1 MKKNN
6 FKIVKIDKSKN
17 LFNYEKKILINEL
30 ILDLKLGYYDFEKEK
45 AQKVKFSLEID
56 YQDKKPSNDKD
67 IKSIVNYG
75 TIVKFITKLIKKKHY
90 NFLET
95 LAEAVFDEL
104 FKDKRIAKIMLK
116 IEKLEI
122 LKQCSSVGIQITKKE
137 VMISS
142 EIGKEVIKKELP
154 LIPKLP
160 GVYRMLNDKGD
171 ILYVGK
177 AKNLPNRLKSYVS
190 EKNHIIRTERML
202 SQTRKLEI
210 TTTSNESEA
219 LLLEANLIKKYKPK
233 FNILL
238 RDDKSFPFIFIGNK
252 DKWPQIKRHRG
263 KKTKKGFYFGPFAS
277 AGSAN
282 WTIKMIQKIFHL
294 RVCDDTVFK
303 NRERPCILYQIKR
316 CSGPCVGYIE
326 KNEYKKTVDD
336 AIEFVS
342 GKSRKIQKSLS
353 DQMEK
358 ASDNLDFEKAGILR
372 DRIKSL
378 NIIQSSQRINEAN
391 LIEADVIAG
400 YKESGKTC
408 IQVFFYRSKQNWG
421 NQAFFPKHD
430 PDEKLSDILNSFVSQ
445 FYENK
450 SVPSSIILSEEIKEK
465 ILIEKTLSQKE
476 EKQIDISIAK
486 KGSKLK
492 VINQAIKNAK
502 DSLTR
507 KLYESQNN
515 RELFDAVANKFNL
528 ETNINLIEVYDNS
541 HIQGTNSVGALIAYG
556 DEGFI
561 KKRYRKF
568 NIKIQK
574 NEQDDYGMMREVLN
588 RRFKRAIQEKD
599 NYLTFPDLVLIDG
612 GKGQYSVARETLNEL
627 GLHDLPIVA
636 IAKGKQRNS
645 GNETFFHNGKEFKFI
660 KNDPTLFFLQRIRDE
675 SHRFAISAHRAKR
688 KKGISKSLLDQI
700 EGIGSIRKRALLNHF
715 GSARAVESASLDEI
729 KSVEGVEAKVAKK
742 IYNFFHE

>member
-1 MKKNN
+1 MRN
-6 FKIVKIDKSKN
+6 
-17 LFNYEKKILINEL
+17 
-30 ILDLKLGYYDFEKEK
+30 
-45 AQKVKFSLEID
+45 
-56 YQDKKPSNDKD
+56 
-67 IKSIVNYG
+67 
-75 TIVKFITKLIKKKHY
+75 
-90 NFLET
+90 
-95 LAEAVFDEL
+95 
-104 FKDKRIAKIMLK
+104 
-116 IEKLEI
+116 
-122 LKQCSSVGIQITKKE
+122 
-137 VMISS
+137 S
-142 EIGKEVIKKELP
+142 EIGKEVIKKQLP

-160 GVYRMLNDKGD
+160 GVYKMLSINNE

-202 SQTRKLEI
+202 SQTKKLEI

-219 LLLEANLIKKYKPK
+219 LLLEANLIKKHKPK

-252 DKWPQIKRHRG
+252 DKWSQIKRHRG
-263 KKTKKGFYFGPFAS
+263 KKTKDGFYFGPFAS

-316 CSGPCVGYIE
+316 CSGPCVGYVE
-326 KNEYKKTVDD
+326 KEDYKKTVDD

-358 ASDNLDFEKAGILR
+358 ASENLDFEKAVILR

-430 PDEKLSDILNSFVSQ
+430 PDESLSNILNSFVSQ

-450 SVPSSIILSEEIKEK
+450 SVPSSIIISEEIKEK
-465 ILIEKTLSQKE
+465 NLIEKTLSKKE
-476 EKQIDISIAK
+476 GKQVNLSVAK

-492 VINQAIKNAK
+492 VINQATKNAK
-502 DSLTR
+502 ESLNR

-515 RELFDAVANKFNL
+515 RELFDSVANKFNL

-568 NIKIQK
+568 NIKFQK
-574 NEQDDYGMMREVLN
+574 NEQ
-588 RRFKRAIQEKD
+588 
-599 NYLTFPDLVLIDG
+599 
-612 GKGQYSVARETLNEL
+612 
-627 GLHDLPIVA
+627 
-636 IAKGKQRNS
+636 
-645 GNETFFHNGKEFKFI
+645 
-660 KNDPTLFFLQRIRDE
+660 FFLQKNQNHRRYLFAYIRCQN
-675 SHRFAISAHRAKR
+675 
-688 KKGISKSLLDQI
+688 L
-700 EGIGSIRKRALLNHF
+700 
-715 GSARAVESASLDEI
+715 
-729 KSVEGVEAKVAKK
+729 
-742 IYNFFHE
+742 

>member
-1 MKKNN
+1 
-6 FKIVKIDKSKN
+6 
-17 LFNYEKKILINEL
+17 
-30 ILDLKLGYYDFEKEK
+30 
-45 AQKVKFSLEID
+45 
-56 YQDKKPSNDKD
+56 
-67 IKSIVNYG
+67 
-75 TIVKFITKLIKKKHY
+75 
-90 NFLET
+90 
-95 LAEAVFDEL
+95 
-104 FKDKRIAKIMLK
+104 
-116 IEKLEI
+116 
-122 LKQCSSVGIQITKKE
+122 
-137 VMISS
+137 MISS
-142 EIGKEVIKKELP
+142 EIGKDIIKRELP

-160 GVYRMLNDKGD
+160 GVYRMLNDKD
-171 ILYVGK
+171 VILYVGK

-202 SQTRKLEI
+202 SQTKKIEI

-238 RDDKSFPFIFIGNK
+238 RDDKSFPFIYIGSK
-252 DKWPQIKRHRG
+252 DKWPQIRKHRG
-263 KKTKKGFYFGPFAS
+263 KKNKDGFFFGPFAS

-316 CSGPCVGYIE
+316 CSGPCVGNI
-326 KNEYKKTVDD
+326 NENDYKKTVDS
-336 AIEFVS
+336 AMEFVA
-342 GKSRKIQKSLS
+342 GKSRKIQKNLS
-353 DQMEK
+353 KQMED
-358 ASDNLDFEKAGILR
+358 ASVELDFEKAAILR

-430 PDEKLSDILNSFVSQ
+430 PDEKLNNIINSFITQ

-450 SVPSSIILSEEIKEK
+450 SVPKSVILSEDIKERL
-465 ILIEKTLSQKE
+465 LIEKALSKKE
-476 EKQIDISIAK
+476 NKQINISIAK

-502 DSLTR
+502 DSLNR
-507 KLYESQNN
+507 KIYESQNN
-515 RELFDAVANKFNL
+515 RELFDKVAEKFNL
-528 ETNINLIEVYDNS
+528 EPNINLIEVYDNS
-541 HIQGTNSVGALIAYG
+541 HIQGSNSVGALITYG

-568 NIKIQK
+568 NIKIEK
-574 NEQDDYGMMREVLN
+574 NEQDDYGMMKEVLN
-588 RRFKRAIQEKD
+588 RRFKRAVEEKS
-599 NYLTFPDLVLIDG
+599 NYLSFPDLVLIDG
-612 GKGQYSVARETLNEL
+612 GKGQYSVARETMNEL
-627 GLHDLPIVA
+627 GLHDIPMIA
-636 IAKGKQRNS
+636 IAKGKMRNS
-645 GNETFFHNGKEFKFI
+645 GNETFFHNGKEFKFSR
-660 KNDPTLFFLQRIRDE
+660 NDPTLFFLQRLRDE

-700 EGIGSIRKRALLNHF
+700 DGIGSVRKRALLNHF

-729 KSVEGVEAKVAKK
+729 KSVNGVEEIVAKK
-742 IYNFFHE
+742 IYNYFHE

>member
-1 MKKNN
+1 
-6 FKIVKIDKSKN
+6 
-17 LFNYEKKILINEL
+17 
-30 ILDLKLGYYDFEKEK
+30 
-45 AQKVKFSLEID
+45 
-56 YQDKKPSNDKD
+56 
-67 IKSIVNYG
+67 
-75 TIVKFITKLIKKKHY
+75 
-90 NFLET
+90 
-95 LAEAVFDEL
+95 
-104 FKDKRIAKIMLK
+104 
-116 IEKLEI
+116 
-122 LKQCSSVGIQITKKE
+122 
-137 VMISS
+137 MISS

-160 GVYRMLNDKGD
+160 GVYRMLNDKGE

-177 AKNLPNRLKSYVS
+177 AKNLPNRLKSYIA

-202 SQTRKLEI
+202 SQTKKLEI

-219 LLLEANLIKKYKPK
+219 LLLEANLIKKHKPK

-252 DKWPQIKRHRG
+252 DVWPQIRRHRG
-263 KKTKKGFYFGPFAS
+263 KKTKEGFYFGPFAS

-316 CSGPCVGYIE
+316 CSGPCVGYVDKE
-326 KNEYKKTVDD
+326 DYKKTVDD

-358 ASDNLDFEKAGILR
+358 ASEDLDFEKAVILR

-430 PDEKLSDILNSFVSQ
+430 PDESLSNILNSFVSQ

-450 SVPSSIILSEEIKEK
+450 SVPSSIIISEEIKEK
-465 ILIEKTLSQKE
+465 NLIEKTLSKKE
-476 EKQIDISIAK
+476 GKQVNLSVAK

-492 VINQAIKNAK
+492 VINQATKNAK
-502 DSLTR
+502 ESLNR

-515 RELFDAVANKFNL
+515 RELFDSVASKFNL
-528 ETNINLIEVYDNS
+528 ETNINLVEVYDNS
-541 HIQGTNSVGALIAYG
+541 HIQGTNSVGALIAFG
-556 DEGFI
+556 EEGFI

-568 NIKIQK
+568 NIKSKK

-599 NYLTFPDLVLIDG
+599 NYLSFPDLVIVDG
-612 GKGQYSVARETLNEL
+612 GKGQYSVARDSLNEL
-627 GLHDLPIVA
+627 GLHEIPIIA
-636 IAKGKQRNS
+636 IAKGKFRNS
-645 GNETFFHNGKEFKFI
+645 GNETFFHNGKEYKFN

-688 KKGISKSLLDQI
+688 KRGISKSLLDQI

-729 KSVEGVEAKVAKK
+729 KSVDGVEEKVAKK

>member
-1 MKKNN
+1 M
-6 FKIVKIDKSKN
+6 V
-17 LFNYEKKILINEL
+17 
-30 ILDLKLGYYDFEKEK
+30 
-45 AQKVKFSLEID
+45 
-56 YQDKKPSNDKD
+56 
-67 IKSIVNYG
+67 
-75 TIVKFITKLIKKKHY
+75 
-90 NFLET
+90 
-95 LAEAVFDEL
+95 
-104 FKDKRIAKIMLK
+104 
-116 IEKLEI
+116 
-122 LKQCSSVGIQITKKE
+122 SSD
-137 VMISS
+137 
-142 EIGKEVIKKELP
+142 IGKEVIKKEIP
-154 LIPKLP
+154 LVPKLP
-160 GVYRMLNDKGD
+160 GVYRMLNANNEV
-171 ILYVGK
+171 LYVGK

-202 SQTRKLEI
+202 SQTKKLEI

-219 LLLEANLIKKYKPK
+219 LLLEANLIKKFKPRY
-233 FNILL
+233 NILL

-252 DKWPQIKRHRG
+252 DKWAQIKRHRG
-263 KKTKKGFYFGPFAS
+263 KKNKEGFFFGPFAS

-282 WTIKMIQKIFHL
+282 WTIKMIQKIFQL

-316 CSGPCVGYIE
+316 CSGPCVGYVKE
-326 KNEYKKTVDD
+326 NEYKKSVED

-353 DQMEK
+353 TQMEN
-358 ASDNLDFEKAGILR
+358 ASENLDFEKAAMLR

-378 NIIQSSQRINEAN
+378 NIIQSSQRVNEAN
-391 LIEADVIAG
+391 LVEADVIAG

-430 PDEKLSDILNSFVSQ
+430 PDEKLDEIINSFVSQ

-465 ILIEKTLSQKE
+465 NLIEQTLTKKE
-476 EKQIDISIAK
+476 GKQINISVAK

-502 DSLTR
+502 DSLNR

-515 RELFDAVANKFNL
+515 KELFEEVAKKFNL
-528 ETNINLIEVYDNS
+528 ETNINLVEVYDNS
-541 HIQGTNSVGALIAYG
+541 HIQGTNSIGALIAFG

-568 NIKIQK
+568 NIKIEK
-574 NEQDDYGMMREVLN
+574 NEQDDYGMMREVLS
-588 RRFKRAIQEKD
+588 RRFKRALQEKD
-599 NYLTFPDLVLIDG
+599 NYLTMPDLVLIDG
-612 GKGQYSVARETLNEL
+612 GKGQYSVARETMNEL
-627 GLHDLPIVA
+627 GLHDIPIIA
-636 IAKGKQRNS
+636 IAKGKFRNS
-645 GNETFFHNGKEFKFI
+645 GNETFFHNGKEFKFQ
-660 KNDPTLFFLQRIRDE
+660 KNDPTLFFLQRLRDE

-729 KSVEGVEAKVAKK
+729 KSVEGVEEKVAKK

>member
-1 MKKNN
+1 MGY
-6 FKIVKIDKSKN
+6 KS
-17 LFNYEKKILINEL
+17 
-30 ILDLKLGYYDFEKEK
+30 
-45 AQKVKFSLEID
+45 Q
-56 YQDKKPSNDKD
+56 
-67 IKSIVNYG
+67 
-75 TIVKFITKLIKKKHY
+75 
-90 NFLET
+90 
-95 LAEAVFDEL
+95 
-104 FKDKRIAKIMLK
+104 
-116 IEKLEI
+116 
-122 LKQCSSVGIQITKKE
+122 KKE

-142 EIGKEVIKKELP
+142 EIGKEIIKKELP

-160 GVYRMLNDKGD
+160 GVYKMLSDKD
-171 ILYVGK
+171 QILYVGK

-202 SQTRKLEI
+202 SQTRKIEI

-219 LLLEANLIKKYKPK
+219 LLLEANLIKKHKPK

-252 DKWPQIKRHRG
+252 DKWSQIKRHRG
-263 KKTKKGFYFGPFAS
+263 KKTKEGFYFGPFAS

-316 CSGPCVGYIE
+316 CSGPCVGYIDE
-326 KNEYKKTVDD
+326 SEYKRTVDD

-342 GKSRKIQKSLS
+342 GKSRKIQKNLS

-358 ASDNLDFEKAGILR
+358 ASESLDFEKAGILR

-391 LIEADVIAG
+391 LVEADVIAA
-400 YKESGKTC
+400 YKESGQTC

-430 PDEKLSDILNSFVSQ
+430 PDENLGNILNSFVSQ

-450 SVPSSIILSEEIKEK
+450 SVPSSIILSQEIKEK
-465 ILIEKTLSQKE
+465 ILIEQTLSQKE
-476 EKQIDISIAK
+476 GKQVNISVAK

-502 DSLTR
+502 DSLNR
-507 KLYESQNN
+507 KLHETQNN
-515 RELFDAVANKFNL
+515 RELFESVIAKFNL

-541 HIQGTNSVGALIAYG
+541 HIQGTNSVGALISYG

-568 NIKIQK
+568 NIKMKK
-574 NEQDDYGMMREVLN
+574 NEQDDYGMMKEVLT
-588 RRFKRAIQEKD
+588 RRFKKAVQEKEGH
-599 NYLTFPDLVLIDG
+599 LSFPDLIFVDG

-627 GLHDLPIVA
+627 GLHDIPLIA
-636 IAKGKQRNS
+636 IAKGKFRNS
-645 GNETFFHNGKEFKFI
+645 GNETFFHNGKEYKFS

-675 SHRFAISAHRAKR
+675 SHRFAISAHRARR

-729 KSVEGVEAKVAKK
+729 KSVEGVEEKVAKK

>member
-1 MKKNN
+1 M
-6 FKIVKIDKSKN
+6 V
-17 LFNYEKKILINEL
+17 
-30 ILDLKLGYYDFEKEK
+30 
-45 AQKVKFSLEID
+45 
-56 YQDKKPSNDKD
+56 
-67 IKSIVNYG
+67 
-75 TIVKFITKLIKKKHY
+75 
-90 NFLET
+90 
-95 LAEAVFDEL
+95 
-104 FKDKRIAKIMLK
+104 
-116 IEKLEI
+116 
-122 LKQCSSVGIQITKKE
+122 SSD
-137 VMISS
+137 
-142 EIGKEVIKKELP
+142 IGKQVIKKEIP
-154 LIPKLP
+154 LVPKLP
-160 GVYRMLNDKGD
+160 GVYRMLNAKNEV
-171 ILYVGK
+171 LYVGK

-202 SQTRKLEI
+202 SQTAKLEI

-219 LLLEANLIKKYKPK
+219 LLLEANLIKKFKPR

-263 KKTKKGFYFGPFAS
+263 KKNREGFFFGPFAS

-282 WTIKMIQKIFHL
+282 WTIKMIQKIFQL

-316 CSGPCVGYIE
+316 CSGPCVGYV
-326 KNEYKKTVDD
+326 KKDDYKKSVED

-342 GKSRKIQKSLS
+342 GKSRKIQKNLSLE
-353 DQMEK
+353 MEK
-358 ASDNLDFEKAGILR
+358 SSEDLDFEKAAILR

-378 NIIQSSQRINEAN
+378 NIIQSSQRVNEAN
-391 LIEADVIAG
+391 LVEADVIAG

-430 PDEKLSDILNSFVSQ
+430 PEENLSEILNSFLSQ

-450 SVPSSIILSEEIKEK
+450 SVPSSIIISEGIKEK
-465 ILIEKTLSQKE
+465 DLIERALTKKE
-476 EKQIDISIAK
+476 GKQINISVAK
-486 KGSKLK
+486 KGSKLN

-502 DSLTR
+502 DSLNR
-507 KLYESQNN
+507 KIYESQNN
-515 RELFDAVANKFNL
+515 KELFDEVAIKFDL
-528 ETNINLIEVYDNS
+528 ENNINLVEVYDNS
-541 HIQGTNSVGALIAYG
+541 HIQGSNSVGALITYG
-556 DEGFI
+556 EEGFI

-588 RRFKRAIQEKD
+588 RRFKRAVQEKD
-599 NYLTFPDLVLIDG
+599 NYLTMPDLVIIDG
-612 GKGQYSVARETLNEL
+612 GKGQYSVARETMNEL
-627 GLHDLPIVA
+627 GLHDIPIIA
-636 IAKGKQRNS
+636 IAKGKFRNS
-645 GNETFFHNGKEFKFI
+645 GNETFFHNGKDFKFE
-660 KNDPTLFFLQRIRDE
+660 KNNPTLFFLQRIRDE
-675 SHRFAISAHRAKR
+675 AHRFAISAHRAKR
-688 KKGISKSLLDQI
+688 KRGISKSLLDQI

-729 KSVEGVEAKVAKK
+729 KSVEGVEEKVAKK

>member
-1 MKKNN
+1 
-6 FKIVKIDKSKN
+6 
-17 LFNYEKKILINEL
+17 
-30 ILDLKLGYYDFEKEK
+30 
-45 AQKVKFSLEID
+45 
-56 YQDKKPSNDKD
+56 
-67 IKSIVNYG
+67 
-75 TIVKFITKLIKKKHY
+75 
-90 NFLET
+90 
-95 LAEAVFDEL
+95 
-104 FKDKRIAKIMLK
+104 
-116 IEKLEI
+116 
-122 LKQCSSVGIQITKKE
+122 
-137 VMISS
+137 MISS
-142 EIGKEVIKKELP
+142 DIGKEVIKKELS

-160 GVYRMLNDKGD
+160 GIYKMLNEGGD

-177 AKNLPNRLKSYVS
+177 AKNLPNRLKSYIA
-190 EKNHIIRTERML
+190 EKNHVIRTERML

-219 LLLEANLIKKYKPK
+219 LLLEANLIKKHKPK

-263 KKTKKGFYFGPFAS
+263 KKTSEGFYFGPFAS

-303 NRERPCILYQIKR
+303 NRKRPCILYQIKR

-326 KNEYKKTVDD
+326 KEDYKKTVDN

-353 DQMEK
+353 EQMEK
-358 ASDNLDFEKAGILR
+358 ASENLDFEKAVILR

-391 LIEADVIAG
+391 LVEADVIAG

-430 PDEKLSDILNSFVSQ
+430 PDENLSNIINSFVSQ

-450 SVPSSIILSEEIKEK
+450 SVPSSIILSNEIKEK
-465 ILIEKTLSQKE
+465 ALIEKTLSQKE
-476 EKQIDISIAK
+476 NKQINITVAK

-502 DSLTR
+502 DSLNR

-515 RELFDAVANKFNL
+515 RELFDAVASKFNL

-556 DEGFI
+556 NEGFE

-568 NIKIQK
+568 NIKNKK
-574 NEQDDYGMMREVLN
+574 NEQDDYGMMQEVLN

-599 NYLTFPDLVLIDG
+599 NYLSFPDLVLVDG

-627 GLHDLPIVA
+627 GLHDLPIIA
-636 IAKGKQRNS
+636 IAKGKIRNS
-645 GNETFFHNGKEFKFI
+645 GNESFFHNGKEYKFT

-700 EGIGSIRKRALLNHF
+700 DGIGSIRKRALLNHF
-715 GSARAVESASLDEI
+715 GSARAVESASFDEI
-729 KSVEGVEAKVAKK
+729 KSVEGVEVKVAKK

>member
-1 MKKNN
+1 
-6 FKIVKIDKSKN
+6 
-17 LFNYEKKILINEL
+17 
-30 ILDLKLGYYDFEKEK
+30 
-45 AQKVKFSLEID
+45 
-56 YQDKKPSNDKD
+56 
-67 IKSIVNYG
+67 
-75 TIVKFITKLIKKKHY
+75 
-90 NFLET
+90 
-95 LAEAVFDEL
+95 
-104 FKDKRIAKIMLK
+104 
-116 IEKLEI
+116 
-122 LKQCSSVGIQITKKE
+122 
-137 VMISS
+137 MISS

-160 GVYRMLNDKGD
+160 GVYRMLNDKGE

-177 AKNLPNRLKSYVS
+177 AKNLPNRLKSYIA

-202 SQTRKLEI
+202 SQTKKLEI

-219 LLLEANLIKKYKPK
+219 LLLEANLIKKHKPK

-238 RDDKSFPFIFIGNK
+238 RDDKSFPFIFISNK
-252 DKWPQIKRHRG
+252 DVWPQIRRHRG
-263 KKTKKGFYFGPFAS
+263 KKTKEGFYFGPFAS

-316 CSGPCVGYIE
+316 CSGPCVGYVE
-326 KNEYKKTVDD
+326 KEDYKKTVDD

-358 ASDNLDFEKAGILR
+358 ASEDLDFEKAVILR

-430 PDEKLSDILNSFVSQ
+430 PDESLSNILNSFVSQ

-450 SVPSSIILSEEIKEK
+450 SVPSSIIISEEIKEK
-465 ILIEKTLSQKE
+465 NLIEKTLSKKE
-476 EKQIDISIAK
+476 GKQVNLSVAK

-502 DSLTR
+502 ESLNR

-515 RELFDAVANKFNL
+515 RELFDSVASKFNL
-528 ETNINLIEVYDNS
+528 ETNINLVEVYDNS
-541 HIQGTNSVGALIAYG
+541 HIQGTNSVGALIAFG
-556 DEGFI
+556 EEGFI

-568 NIKIQK
+568 NIKSKK
-574 NEQDDYGMMREVLN
+574 NEQDDYGMMREVLS

-599 NYLTFPDLVLIDG
+599 NYLTFPDLVIVDG
-612 GKGQYSVARETLNEL
+612 GKGQYSVARDSLNEL
-627 GLHDLPIVA
+627 GLHEIPIIA
-636 IAKGKQRNS
+636 IAKGKFRNS
-645 GNETFFHNGKEFKFI
+645 GNETFFHNGKEYKFK
-660 KNDPTLFFLQRIRDE
+660 KHDPTLFFLQRIRDE

-688 KKGISKSLLDQI
+688 KRGISKSLLDQI

-729 KSVEGVEAKVAKK
+729 KSVEGVEEKVAKK

>member
-1 MKKNN
+1 
-6 FKIVKIDKSKN
+6 
-17 LFNYEKKILINEL
+17 
-30 ILDLKLGYYDFEKEK
+30 
-45 AQKVKFSLEID
+45 
-56 YQDKKPSNDKD
+56 
-67 IKSIVNYG
+67 
-75 TIVKFITKLIKKKHY
+75 
-90 NFLET
+90 
-95 LAEAVFDEL
+95 
-104 FKDKRIAKIMLK
+104 
-116 IEKLEI
+116 
-122 LKQCSSVGIQITKKE
+122 
-137 VMISS
+137 MISS
-142 EIGKEVIKKELP
+142 EIGKEIIKKELP

-160 GVYRMLNDKGD
+160 GVYKMLSDKD
-171 ILYVGK
+171 QILYVGK

-202 SQTRKLEI
+202 SQTRKIEI

-219 LLLEANLIKKYKPK
+219 LLLEANLIKKHKPK

-252 DKWPQIKRHRG
+252 DKWSQIKRHRG
-263 KKTKKGFYFGPFAS
+263 KKTKEGFYFGPFAS

-282 WTIKMIQKIFHL
+282 WTIKMIQKIFHI

-316 CSGPCVGYIE
+316 CSGPCVGYIDE
-326 KNEYKKTVDD
+326 SEYKRTVDD

-342 GKSRKIQKSLS
+342 GKSRKIQKNLS

-358 ASDNLDFEKAGILR
+358 ASESLDFEKAGILR

-391 LIEADVIAG
+391 LVEADVIAA
-400 YKESGKTC
+400 YKESGQTC

-430 PDEKLSDILNSFVSQ
+430 PDENLGNILNSFVSQ

-450 SVPSSIILSEEIKEK
+450 SVPSSIILSQEIKEK
-465 ILIEKTLSQKE
+465 ILIEQTLSQKE
-476 EKQIDISIAK
+476 GKQVNISVAK

-502 DSLTR
+502 DSLNR
-507 KLYESQNN
+507 KLHETQNN
-515 RELFDAVANKFNL
+515 RELFESVVAKFNL

-541 HIQGTNSVGALIAYG
+541 HIQGTNSVGALISYG

-568 NIKIQK
+568 NIKMKK
-574 NEQDDYGMMREVLN
+574 NEQDDYGMMREVLT
-588 RRFKRAIQEKD
+588 RRFKKAVQEKEGH
-599 NYLTFPDLVLIDG
+599 LSFPDLIFVDG

-627 GLHDLPIVA
+627 GLHDIPLIA
-636 IAKGKQRNS
+636 IAKGKFRNS
-645 GNETFFHNGKEFKFI
+645 GNETFFHNGKEYKFS

-675 SHRFAISAHRAKR
+675 SHRFAISAHRARR

-729 KSVEGVEAKVAKK
+729 KSVEGVEEKVAKK

>member
-1 MKKNN
+1 MGY
-6 FKIVKIDKSKN
+6 KS
-17 LFNYEKKILINEL
+17 
-30 ILDLKLGYYDFEKEK
+30 
-45 AQKVKFSLEID
+45 Q
-56 YQDKKPSNDKD
+56 
-67 IKSIVNYG
+67 
-75 TIVKFITKLIKKKHY
+75 
-90 NFLET
+90 
-95 LAEAVFDEL
+95 
-104 FKDKRIAKIMLK
+104 
-116 IEKLEI
+116 
-122 LKQCSSVGIQITKKE
+122 KKE

-142 EIGKEVIKKELP
+142 EIGKEIIKKELP

-160 GVYRMLNDKGD
+160 GVYKMLSDKD
-171 ILYVGK
+171 QILYVGK

-202 SQTRKLEI
+202 SQTRKIEI

-219 LLLEANLIKKYKPK
+219 LLLEANLIKKHKPK

-252 DKWPQIKRHRG
+252 DKWSQIKRHRG
-263 KKTKKGFYFGPFAS
+263 KKTKEGFYFGPFAS

-316 CSGPCVGYIE
+316 CSGPCVGYIDE
-326 KNEYKKTVDD
+326 SEYKRTVDD

-342 GKSRKIQKSLS
+342 GKSRKIQKNLS

-358 ASDNLDFEKAGILR
+358 ASESLDFEKAGILR

-391 LIEADVIAG
+391 LVEADVIAA
-400 YKESGKTC
+400 YKESGQTC

-430 PDEKLSDILNSFVSQ
+430 PDENLGNILNSFVSQ

-450 SVPSSIILSEEIKEK
+450 SVPSSIILSQEIKEK
-465 ILIEKTLSQKE
+465 ILIEQTLSQKE
-476 EKQIDISIAK
+476 GKQVNISVAK

-502 DSLTR
+502 DSLNR
-507 KLYESQNN
+507 KLHETQNN
-515 RELFDAVANKFNL
+515 RELFESVVAKFNL

-541 HIQGTNSVGALIAYG
+541 HFQGTNSVGALISYG

-568 NIKIQK
+568 NIKMKK
-574 NEQDDYGMMREVLN
+574 NEQDDYGMMKEVLT
-588 RRFKRAIQEKD
+588 RRFKKAVQEKEGH
-599 NYLTFPDLVLIDG
+599 LSFPDLIFVDG

-627 GLHDLPIVA
+627 GLHDIPLIA
-636 IAKGKQRNS
+636 IAKGKFRNS
-645 GNETFFHNGKEFKFI
+645 GNETFFHNGKEYKFS

-675 SHRFAISAHRAKR
+675 SHRFAISAHRARR

-729 KSVEGVEAKVAKK
+729 KSVEGVEEKVAKK

>member
-1 MKKNN
+1 MGY
-6 FKIVKIDKSKN
+6 KS
-17 LFNYEKKILINEL
+17 
-30 ILDLKLGYYDFEKEK
+30 
-45 AQKVKFSLEID
+45 Q
-56 YQDKKPSNDKD
+56 
-67 IKSIVNYG
+67 
-75 TIVKFITKLIKKKHY
+75 
-90 NFLET
+90 
-95 LAEAVFDEL
+95 
-104 FKDKRIAKIMLK
+104 
-116 IEKLEI
+116 
-122 LKQCSSVGIQITKKE
+122 KKE

-142 EIGKEVIKKELP
+142 EIGKEIIKKELP

-160 GVYRMLNDKGD
+160 GVYKMLSDKD
-171 ILYVGK
+171 QILYVGK

-202 SQTRKLEI
+202 SQTRKIEI

-219 LLLEANLIKKYKPK
+219 LLLEANLIKKHKPK

-252 DKWPQIKRHRG
+252 DRWSQIKRHRG
-263 KKTKKGFYFGPFAS
+263 KKTKEGFYFGPFAS

-316 CSGPCVGYIE
+316 CSGPCVGYIDE
-326 KNEYKKTVDD
+326 SEYKRTVDD

-342 GKSRKIQKSLS
+342 GKSRKIQKNLS

-358 ASDNLDFEKAGILR
+358 ASESLDFEKAGILR

-391 LIEADVIAG
+391 LVEADVIAA
-400 YKESGKTC
+400 YKESGQTC

-430 PDEKLSDILNSFVSQ
+430 PDENLGNILNSFVSQ

-450 SVPSSIILSEEIKEK
+450 SVPSSIILSQEIKEK
-465 ILIEKTLSQKE
+465 ILIEQTLSQKE
-476 EKQIDISIAK
+476 GKQVNISVAK

-502 DSLTR
+502 DSLNR
-507 KLYESQNN
+507 KLHETQNN
-515 RELFDAVANKFNL
+515 RELFESVIAKFNL

-541 HIQGTNSVGALIAYG
+541 HIQGTNSVGALISYG

-568 NIKIQK
+568 NIKMKK
-574 NEQDDYGMMREVLN
+574 NEQDDYGMMKEVLT
-588 RRFKRAIQEKD
+588 RRFKKAVQEKEGH
-599 NYLTFPDLVLIDG
+599 LSFPDLIFVDG

-627 GLHDLPIVA
+627 GLHDIPLIA
-636 IAKGKQRNS
+636 IAKGKFRNS
-645 GNETFFHNGKEFKFI
+645 GNETFFHNGKEYKFS

-675 SHRFAISAHRAKR
+675 SHRFAISAHRARR

-729 KSVEGVEAKVAKK
+729 KSVEGVEEKVAKK